1 MPNFKYVAKDSGG
14 NEFSG
19 VYTDIDSVRKLKS
32 ELDKMGYTLVK
43 VHRNRRNIQAR
54 SRKIKGAEIV
64 TFAYEFAG
72 MYSAGLSI
80 TRCLETFEVQI
91 ENPAFK
97 EIITDIRRHVETGLT
112 LKDAFGKHRKIFSDF
127 FVGMV
132 EAGEAGGKLGDTLQ
146 MAAVY
151 LEKQNDL
158 KRQVKSAFA
167 YPIIV
172 CIMCLLIVTGLIIF
186 VIPVFQKL
194 YSQLN
199 VTLPGP
205 TLLLIGLSQMFRQY
219 WWFVLPVI
227 LLIAF
232 IIRRMSGN
240 PHVKAKVDS
249 FKLNMPVFGRLNKMV
264 VVSHFIRTFAMM
276 SKAGVSVVESLDLA
290 KDVADN
296 TEMDKIVKTI
306 REEII
311 TGSSVAVPMGKFTL
325 FPPMIVQ
332 MAAAGEEAGILPEML
347 SKGVDFLDVQIDILI
362 KSILVR
368 IEPILSLIMGVVVGT
383 ILLGVYLPMFDYMGH
398 IK

>member
-1 MPNFKYVAKDSGG
+1 MADFKYVAKDSGG

-19 VYTDIDSVRKLKS
+19 IYTDIDSVRKLKS
-32 ELDKMGYTLVK
+32 ELVKMGYTLVK
-43 VHRNRRNIQAR
+43 VHRSRRNIELSTRRIRR
-54 SRKIKGAEIV
+54 SEIV

-97 EIITDIRRHVETGLT
+97 EIITDIRSHVETGLT
-112 LKDAFGKHRKIFSDF
+112 LKDAFAKYRKVFSDF
-127 FVGMV
+127 FIGMV
-132 EAGEAGGKLGDTLQ
+132 EAGEAGGKLGETLQ

-151 LEKQNDL
+151 LEKQDDL
-158 KRQVKSAFA
+158 KKQVKAAFS

-172 CIMCLLIVTGLIIF
+172 GIMCLLIITGLMIF

-205 TLLLIGLSQMFRQY
+205 TLLLIGISRMFREY
-219 WWFVLPVI
+219 WWFTLPMI
-227 LLIAF
+227 LLIVF

-240 PHVKAKVDS
+240 PHIKARLDS
-249 FKLNMPVFGRLNKMV
+249 FKLNMPIFGRLNKMV
-264 VVSHFIRTFAMM
+264 VVSHFVRTFAMM
-276 SKAGVSVVESLDLA
+276 SKAGISVVESLDLA
-290 KDVADN
+290 RDVADN
-296 TEMDKIVKTI
+296 TEMNKIVETM
-306 REEII
+306 REEIL
-311 TGSSVAVPMGKFTL
+311 TGSSVAVPMGKFTI

-347 SKGVDFLDVQIDILI
+347 SKGVDFLDTQIDMLI
-362 KSILVR
+362 KSILVK
-368 IEPILSLIMGVVVGT
+368 IEPILSLIMGAVVGT

>member
-1 MPNFKYVAKDSGG
+1 
-14 NEFSG
+14 
-19 VYTDIDSVRKLKS
+19 
-32 ELDKMGYTLVK
+32 MGYTLVK
-43 VHRNRRNIQAR
+43 VHRSRRNIESSNKR
-54 SRKIKGAEIV
+54 IGRAEIV

-97 EIITDIRRHVETGLT
+97 EIITDIRSHVETGLT
-112 LKDAFGKHRKIFSDF
+112 LKDAFSKYRKVFSDF

-132 EAGEAGGKLGDTLQ
+132 EAGEAGGKLGETLQ

-151 LEKQNDL
+151 LEKQDDL
-158 KRQVKSAFA
+158 KKQVKAAFS

-172 CIMCLLIVTGLIIF
+172 GIMCLLIVTGLMIF

-205 TLLLIGLSQMFRQY
+205 TLLLIGISRMFREY
-219 WWFVLPVI
+219 WWFTLPMI
-227 LLIAF
+227 LLIVF
-232 IIRRMSGN
+232 IIRRISGN
-240 PHVKAKVDS
+240 PHVKARLDS
-249 FKLNMPVFGRLNKMV
+249 FKLNMPVFGKLNRMV
-264 VVSHFIRTFAMM
+264 VVSHFVRTFAMM

-290 KDVADN
+290 RDVADN

-306 REEII
+306 QEEII
-311 TGSSVAVPMGKFTL
+311 TGSSVAVPMGKFTI

-347 SKGVDFLDVQIDILI
+347 SKGVDFLDTQIDMLI
-362 KSILVR
+362 KSILVK
-368 IEPILSLIMGVVVGT
+368 IEPILSLIMGAVVGT

>member
-1 MPNFKYVAKDSGG
+1 MPDFKYVAKDSGG

-19 VYTDIDSVRKLKS
+19 IYTDIDSVRKLKS
-32 ELDKMGYTLVK
+32 ELAKMGYTLVK
-43 VHRNRRNIQAR
+43 VHRSRRNIESSHKR
-54 SRKIKGAEIV
+54 IGRAEIV

-97 EIITDIRRHVETGLT
+97 EIITDIRSHVETGLT
-112 LKDAFGKHRKIFSDF
+112 LKDAFSKYRKVFSDF

-132 EAGEAGGKLGDTLQ
+132 EAGEAGGKLGETLQ

-151 LEKQNDL
+151 LEKQDDL
-158 KRQVKSAFA
+158 KKQVKAAFS

-172 CIMCLLIVTGLIIF
+172 GIMCLLIVTGLMIF

-205 TLLLIGLSQMFRQY
+205 TLLLIGISRMFREY
-219 WWFVLPVI
+219 WWFTLPMI
-227 LLIAF
+227 LLIVF
-232 IIRRMSGN
+232 IIRRISGN
-240 PHVKAKVDS
+240 PHVKARLDS

-264 VVSHFIRTFAMM
+264 MVSHFVRTFAMM

-290 KDVADN
+290 RDVADN

-311 TGSSVAVPMGKFTL
+311 TGSSVAVPMGKFTI

-347 SKGVDFLDVQIDILI
+347 SKGVDFLDTQIDMLI
-362 KSILVR
+362 KSILVK
-368 IEPILSLIMGVVVGT
+368 IEPILSLIMGAVVGT